1 MQVGDLVRHKD
12 YPQSLAIIV
21 ETFGKPTGNRIHP
34 PTIQVVWCVAPSDS
48 LEEVQKAQW
57 TDTFGS
63 VWLEVVK

>member
-1 MQVGDLVRHKD
+1 MKIGDLVRHKD

-34 PTIQVVWCVAPSDS
+34 PTIQVVWCVAPTGYVS
-48 LEEVQKAQW
+48 QW

-63 VWLEVVK
+63 VWLEVVNV